1 MFHTY
6 VLAWHGKVVDIGR
19 AQFLMDKE
27 LAKQAAEWVD
37 ANIEFLKSCL
47 PPEGSVLRTSAEPTE
62 HHKAQAFWD
71 YYCERHREKYGAPFT
86 PNVDPAW
93 D

>member
-6 VLAWHGKVVDIGR
+6 VLAAHGKSVDIGR

-37 ANIEFLKSCL
+37 GNHAFLL
-47 PPEGSVLRTSAEPTE
+47 HGRNWMGGNQSALTE
-62 HHKAQAFWD
+62 NDKNQAFWD
-71 YYCERHREKYGAPFT
+71 YYCERHREKYGKPFE
-86 PNVDPAW
+86 PNVSPDW
-93 D
+93 S